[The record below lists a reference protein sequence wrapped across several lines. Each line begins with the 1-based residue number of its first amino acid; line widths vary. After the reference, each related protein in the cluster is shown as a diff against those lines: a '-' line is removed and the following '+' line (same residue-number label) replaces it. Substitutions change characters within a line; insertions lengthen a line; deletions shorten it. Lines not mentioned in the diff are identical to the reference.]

1 MNSKKKVIIL
11 QIDGLGF
18 DDAQKAIKDGHMP
31 FLKKLLTDEEYE
43 ILRYRSGIPSTTPY
57 VQAGLL
63 YGENRD
69 IPAFRWWDR
78 KNNKIIQVAGDKSF
92 YDVDH
97 RYFKNSKPLLRKG
110 AAIACLFAGG
120 SKAAFAVSYMER
132 GNSKYKN
139 SLTRDILLHLFLNP
153 INTLKW
159 HWHTF
164 KKSSKI
170 ALEIIKSIVK
180 RKYVDWIHF
189 PIYLIEQLYL
199 YFPTSIAI
207 KKALSA
213 NYPVTYAGF
222 YSYDAAAHLFGKN
235 SSHGNSILKDIDS
248 AVRGVS
254 NAIKKGKD
262 CELIILSDH
271 GETDFSFI
279 ESKTGKSFAQHV
291 SEVLPDYE
299 ITEHPGK
306 HIMPLGKSRGRLV
319 LAYSGGLAHLYVTG
333 SKTRMSYKE
342 IERKFPGFIEN
353 ILSLPEIGGAVVRES
368 ENHLFITDEYRF
380 YLNRPLDKK
389 AKEILSKFD
398 VPEIVVKQLVDLN
411 SFNNAGDIIFLGQH
425 VKNYQISFEA
435 PVCGHGS
442 IGGSQAHPF
451 ILLKKSHGLDTK
463 NMTDARHLHPF
474 LSSLVA

>member
-1 MNSKKKVIIL
+1 MKLKKKVIIL

-78 KNNKIIQVAGDKSF
+78 KKNRIIRVAGDKSF
-92 YDVDH
+92 YDVEH
-97 RYFKNSKPLLRKG
+97 RYFNKSKPLLRKG
-110 AAIACLFAGG
+110 AAIASLYAGG
-120 SKAAFAVSYMER
+120 SKAVFAVSYIEK
-132 GNSKYKN
+132 GGSKYLN
-139 SLTRDILLHLFLNP
+139 SLTRDILIHLFLNP

-164 KKSSKI
+164 KKSCKI
-170 ALEIIKSIVK
+170 GLEVIKNILK
-180 RKYVDWIHF
+180 RKYVDWVHF
-189 PIYLIEQLYL
+189 PIYLLEQFYL

-207 KKALSA
+207 KKALGA

-222 YSYDAAAHLFGKN
+222 YSYDAIAHLFGTG
-235 SSHGNSILKDIDS
+235 SSHGNSALKDIDNSLKSIS
-248 AVRGVS
+248 AT
-254 NAIKKGKD
+254 IKSGQE

-279 ESKTGKSFAQHV
+279 EAKTGKTFAEHI
-291 SEVLPDYE
+291 SAILPDYE
-299 ITEHPGK
+299 ITEDPGK
-306 HIMPLGKSRGRLV
+306 HILPIKKTKGSLV
-319 LAYSGGLAHLYVTG
+319 LAYSGGLAHFYDTG
-333 SKTRMSYKE
+333 NKTRMSYAQIK
-342 IERKFPGFIEN
+342 RKFPSLIRK
-353 ILSLPEIGGAVVRES
+353 ILSLPEISGAVVRQD
-368 ENHLFITDEYRF
+368 ENHIFITDNARF

-389 AKEILSKFD
+389 AREILGKFD
-398 VPEIVVKQLVDLN
+398 KPEIVVKQLVDLN

-425 VKNYQISFEA
+425 EKNHQISFEA
-435 PVCGHGS
+435 PVSGHGS
-442 IGGSQAHPF
+442 IGGAQAHPF
-451 ILLKKSHGLDTK
+451 ILLKKSHKLDTED
-463 NMTDARHLHPF
+463 MTDARHLYPF
-474 LSSLVA
+474 LSSLVG

>member
-1 MNSKKKVIIL
+1 MKKSKKIVIL
-11 QIDGLGF
+11 HIDGLGF
-18 DDAQKAIKDGHMP
+18 ADAKKAIKNGHMP
-31 FLKKLLTDEEYE
+31 FLKKLLSDEEYE

-63 YGENRD
+63 YGDNRE

-78 KNNKIIQVAGDKSF
+78 GKNKLIQLIGDKSF
-92 YDVDH
+92 YDVEH
-97 RYFKNSKPLLRKG
+97 RYFNNSKPLLEKG
-110 AAIACLFAGG
+110 AAIASLYAGG
-120 SKAAFAVSYMER
+120 SKAVFAVSYMDK

-139 SLTRDILLHLFLNP
+139 ILTRDILLHLFLNP

-170 ALEIIKSIVK
+170 GLEVIKSILR

-189 PIYLIEQLYL
+189 PMYVLDQFFL

-207 KKALSA
+207 KKAINA

-222 YSYDAAAHLFGKN
+222 YSYDTFSHIFGKN
-235 SSHGNSILKDIDS
+235 SSHGNGILEDIDGALKSIS
-248 AVRGVS
+248 ATMKS
-254 NAIKKGKD
+254 QKG

-271 GETDFSFI
+271 GETDLSFI
-279 ESKTGKSFAQHV
+279 ETVTGRTFAEHV
-291 SEVLPDYE
+291 SDVLPDYE
-299 ITEHPGK
+299 ITEYPGK
-306 HIMPLGKSRGRLV
+306 HIMPIGKPRGSIALT
-319 LAYSGGLAHLYVTG
+319 YSGGLAHFYDKG
-333 SKTRMSYKE
+333 NKMRMSYQQIK
-342 IERKFPGFIEN
+342 KAYPNFIKK
-353 ILSLPEIGGAVVRES
+353 ILALPEIGGVVVREK
-368 ENHLFITDEYRF
+368 ENHIFITEEGRF

-389 AKEILSKFD
+389 AKKILEKFD
-398 VPEIVVKQLVDLN
+398 EPEVVIKQLIDLN
-411 SFNNAGDIIFLGQH
+411 SFNNAGDIIFIGQH
-425 VKNYQISFEA
+425 EKDRQISFEA

-451 ILLKKSHGLDTK
+451 ILLKKSHKLDTE